1 MSITRRLALASALA
15 LAACGKPKP
24 KLAAMSPDQAKT
36 FLDDNAKQPGVVR
49 TKSGLEYKILRSG
62 PATGVHPRPADE
74 VKVNYEGKLTNGETF
89 DSSYERGAP
98 ATMVVGG
105 LVPGWV
111 EALQLMRPGDEWML
125 WVPPELGYKDADT
138 GPIPANSVLVF
149 KLELI
154 AVLSDQSSVGK
165 A

>member
-1 MSITRRLALASALA
+1 MSITRRLALVSALA

-24 KLAAMSPDQAKT
+24 KVAAMSPDQAKT

-62 PATGVHPRPADE
+62 PATGIHPKPADE
-74 VKVNYEGKLTNGETF
+74 VKVNYEGKLTTGQTF

-105 LVPGWV
+105 LVKGWV

-125 WVPPELGYKDADT
+125 WVPPELGYGEEGA
-138 GPIPANSVLVF
+138 GPIPPGSVLVF

-154 AVLSDQSSVGK
+154 AVLSDQTSVGQG
-165 A
+165 

>member
-24 KLAAMSPDQAKT
+24 KLVAMSPDQAKV
-36 FLDDNAKQPGVVR
+36 FLDNNAKQPGVVR

-62 PATGVHPRPADE
+62 PADGLHPKPADE
-74 VKVNYEGKLTNGETF
+74 VKVNYEGRLTTGEVF
-89 DSSYERGAP
+89 DSSYKRGVP

-105 LVPGWV
+105 LVPGWI
-111 EALQLMRPGDEWML
+111 EALELMRPGDEWML
-125 WVPPELGYKDADT
+125 WLPPELGYKDADN

-154 AVLSDQSSVGK
+154 AVLSDETSVGRG
-165 A
+165 